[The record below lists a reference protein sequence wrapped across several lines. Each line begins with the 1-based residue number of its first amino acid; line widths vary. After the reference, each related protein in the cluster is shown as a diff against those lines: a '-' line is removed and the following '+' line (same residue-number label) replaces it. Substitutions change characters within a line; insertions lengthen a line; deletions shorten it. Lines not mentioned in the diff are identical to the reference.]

1 MAHLK
6 KILIDTKCGRIFEA
20 RQHLFREMASPIQ
33 YSPGP
38 WISLVRGVTG
48 LPDNIP
54 FQQK

>member
-38 WISLVRGVTG
+38 WISSQITS
-48 LPDNIP
+48 P
-54 FQQK
+54 FNKNRPFYKLN